1 MMAITSYEKLEEL
14 GRVRLSRSF
23 FMRDFLHS
31 EIAAWHGFKNVP
43 DDPDEAI
50 AVGRMLCEQLLE
62 PLQETFGRIHV
73 RSGYRSPAV
82 NRFGNENKLNCAS
95 NEANYAHHI
104 WDYPDSQGKRG
115 ATACI
120 VIPWLVD
127 HIEKG
132 GSWTDMAWWIH
143 DHLPYSSL
151 YFFPKL
157 AAFNINWHE
166 APIRRIDSYA
176 PPKGCLTRPGMA
188 NHAGSHADQYAGF
201 PQLCK
206 TRGEVGG
213 ARRESKTVV
222 AAPRA
227 TSAPVTSS
235 TGVSGATKTPPPPVP
250 VQKPEPGPARKP
262 VSSPRAAGPSAPIHT
277 SEGVAIKSQTG
288 GSIHYRAIHTKSL
301 WRKVNSHKSLDGAIN
316 GKDGAAGLFARKVR
330 INYGTHGDPLYV
342 LVWESGAS
350 SGYVIKADPSG
361 ANGIRI
367 ASAPMADLQRF
378 EMREQASQRELEPY
392 FTK

>member
-14 GRVRLSRSF
+14 GRVRLSHSF

-43 DDPDEAI
+43 DHPDEVI

-73 RSGYRSPAV
+73 RSGYRSPEV

-201 PQLCK
+201 PQLRK
-206 TRGEVGG
+206 TRGEVAGT
-213 ARRESKTVV
+213 RCDSKAVV
-222 AAPRA
+222 APPRA
-227 TSAPVTSS
+227 PSTSVTTS
-235 TGVSGATKTPPPPVP
+235 TGVSRATMTPPPPAP
-250 VQKPEPGPARKP
+250 VQKPEHGPARKP
-262 VSSPRAAGPSAPIHT
+262 VSSPTAVRASAAIHA

-288 GSIHYRAIHTKSL
+288 GSIQYRAIHTKNL
-301 WRKVNSHKSLDGAIN
+301 WRKVNSHKSLDAAIN

-330 INYGTHGDPLYV
+330 VNYETHGDPHYV

-367 ASAPMADLQRF
+367 ASAPMADLLRF
-378 EMREQASQRELEPY
+378 EMREEASQRELELY

>member
-14 GRVRLSRSF
+14 GRVRLSHSF
-23 FMRDFLHS
+23 LMRDFLHS
-31 EIAAWHGFKNVP
+31 EIAAWQGFKNVP
-43 DDPDEAI
+43 DHPDEAI
-50 AVGRMLCEQLLE
+50 AVGRLLCEQLLE

-73 RSGYRSPAV
+73 RSGYRSPEV
-82 NRFGNENKLNCAS
+82 NRFGNENKLNCAN

-166 APIRRIDSYA
+166 APVRRIDSYA

-201 PQLCK
+201 PQLRE
-206 TRGEVGG
+206 TRGEV
-213 ARRESKTVV
+213 
-222 AAPRA
+222 
-227 TSAPVTSS
+227 
-235 TGVSGATKTPPPPVP
+235 
-250 VQKPEPGPARKP
+250 
-262 VSSPRAAGPSAPIHT
+262 AG
-277 SEGVAIKSQTG
+277 
-288 GSIHYRAIHTKSL
+288 
-301 WRKVNSHKSLDGAIN
+301 SHKSLDAAIN

-330 INYGTHGDPLYV
+330 INYETHGDPHYV

-378 EMREQASQRELEPY
+378 EMREQASQRELELY